1 MLKSKNHGVFGYQKT
16 WADVSECPW
25 IPKMRAGFADS
36 RWKASSRVIL
46 PFFTAVKSVGM
57 ARATA
62 SALESF
68 PETKSQS
75 NARQLI
81 ISHSPKSIVSIEA
94 NCLKISPQMGDEA
107 PRSWTGT
114 YTRGQFYPKAE
125 STTSQTDAVIEIPL
139 AFA

>member
-1 MLKSKNHGVFGYQKT
+1 MLKSKNHGVFGYQTT

-25 IPKMRAGFADS
+25 IPNIRAGFADNS
-36 RWKASSRVIL
+36 RKASSRVIL
-46 PFFTAVKSVGM
+46 PYFTAVKSVGM

-68 PETKSQS
+68 PETKHQL

-81 ISHSPKSIVSIEA
+81 MSHSPKSIVSIDA

-114 YTRGQFYPKAE
+114 YLRGQFYPKAE
-125 STTSQTDAVIEIPL
+125 SRMSQTDAVIEIPL
-139 AFA
+139 ALA